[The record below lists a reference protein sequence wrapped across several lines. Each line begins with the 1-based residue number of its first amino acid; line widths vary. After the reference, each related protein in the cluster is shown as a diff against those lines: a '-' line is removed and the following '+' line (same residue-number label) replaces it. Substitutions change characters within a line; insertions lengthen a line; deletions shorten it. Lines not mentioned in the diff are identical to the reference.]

1 LRQFTAQLEE
11 TALINALETSA
22 GAGGIARARSALLAC
37 HRAIE
42 KDKSARELERVIRA
56 IETGRTDDMSVQV
69 RLRPIVQRGL
79 RDPARVAK
87 WIVDARAALDA
98 VTVARQEQE
107 LGTAYHFDDVEPG
120 RYTLVATSAI
130 ETERPKLWLIPLD
143 VSGSVAQDL
152 VGSGAL
158 DIPLRQALEN
168 ALLRA
173 S

>member
-1 LRQFTAQLEE
+1 
-11 TALINALETSA
+11 
-22 GAGGIARARSALLAC
+22 
-37 HRAIE
+37 
-42 KDKSARELERVIRA
+42 
-56 IETGRTDDMSVQV
+56 MSVQV